1 LRNRS
6 TSASTTGHTIP
17 DPPSGGQEQRERR
30 SFERREQVGVVSE
43 CHRMALLER
52 ESFARLRSRDGEATE
67 MVLVVVPA
75 GDVG

>member
-1 LRNRS
+1 
-6 TSASTTGHTIP
+6 
-17 DPPSGGQEQRERR
+17 
-30 SFERREQVGVVSE
+30 
-43 CHRMALLER
+43 MALLER